1 MGKPK
6 TPSQKAAYKRLN
18 KRLSRYVAA
27 VEAIYDN
34 LNAEAA
40 KAALRAGYTAE
51 MAADGKAFRWEDYPQ
66 TKASIENLQAQYVS
80 DMGALINRGTS
91 VEWKTSN
98 ELQDLLATKA
108 MSYYDAQINGIEQ
121 RVYYQKNNDALK
133 AFQERK
139 DKGMNLSEKLWE
151 QSDDYRTG
159 LEAAIS
165 TAIEK
170 GTSAITLSKQISKY
184 LQDFP
189 LLKADYTEMFGH
201 ANNIH
206 DCEYRSARLARS
218 EINMAYRK
226 AEQLRWSQMDFIVG
240 YEIKTSAQH
249 PAGDICNDLAGK
261 YPKDFVWTGWHPNC
275 MCYKIPIMKTDE
287 EFWAYDGRGEADET
301 SVNAVTEMPEN
312 FVKWVGSNADRI
324 SEARQRGTLPYFI
337 KDNRKLVN
345 DVINTQR
352 ILDSSIVSTA
362 SILGIDKAEPMS
374 FKEADQMSPNPNF
387 HKAGQYATNCASTAV
402 AYELRRRGL
411 DVESFGN
418 SGTEWSMPFE
428 LGKHPE
434 AAWLTIEGNIPT
446 PKIIKAEISE
456 GILSEAMKEEGRYQL
471 WFKWDNLNTGHILS
485 AERLPE
491 GALLYYD
498 AQRGNSATE
507 FLFDF
512 SRIDAAEG
520 IRVLKLNRLKS
531 NDVLISGI
539 VKPSKSGASIPKMTN
554 AQKTWWLEN
563 TEGATAVMGEFEPY
577 SAEIVKRLRKCSTRA
592 QQNELFESIAHGA
605 DAQVINENSKAFTTC
620 YPKHKSMKGETWKD
634 TKQMAIDLNNGGISV
649 CFLPEYD
656 DTVSADAIAKVGGIW
671 KIADFKHSK
680 SQKSNTIEININHA
694 FEQAECCIIK
704 VLKADRGTLCDAL
717 DYLVRNNCRVKE
729 MVIINKYGKIKP
741 LKAKDITD
749 GRYHKILRGFL

>member
-27 VEAIYDN
+27 VEDIYDN

-66 TKASIENLQAQYVS
+66 AKASIENLQAQYVS

-108 MSYYDAQINGIEQ
+108 MSYYDAQISGIEQ

-287 EFWAYDGRGEADET
+287 EFWAYDGRGEADGA

-312 FVKWVGSNADRI
+312 FVKWVGENADRI

-337 KDNRKLVN
+337 KDNRKVVDKILAPMPSN
-345 DVINTQR
+345 AAFAMTSLAKAINVD
-352 ILDSSIVSTA
+352 IGA
-362 SILGIDKAEPMS
+362 PMS
-374 FKEADQMSPNPNF
+374 FEKADGKHPNPNYS
-387 HKAGQYATNCASTAV
+387 KDRQYRINCQSCV
-402 AYELRRRGL
+402 VSYEMRRRGL
-411 DVESFGN
+411 PVEAYGN
-418 SGTEWSMPFE
+418 TKWSVPKM
-428 LGKHPE
+428 LSTKTS
-434 AAWLTIEGNIPT
+434 AAWIDDAGKL
-446 PKIIKAEISE
+446 PKVT
-456 GILSEAMKEEGRYQL
+456 
-471 WFKWDNLNTGHILS
+471 NVVNTSKKLG
-485 AERLPE
+485 
-491 GALLYYD
+491 GK
-498 AQRGNSATE
+498 SATDSILE
-507 FLFDF
+507 DFL
-512 SRIDAAEG
+512 
-520 IRVLKLNRLKS
+520 
-531 NDVLISGI
+531 
-539 VKPSKSGASIPKMTN
+539 
-554 AQKTWWLEN
+554 
-563 TEGATAVMGEFEPY
+563 
-577 SAEIVKRLRKCSTRA
+577 
-592 QQNELFESIAHGA
+592 
-605 DAQVINENSKAFTTC
+605 
-620 YPKHKSMKGETWKD
+620 
-634 TKQMAIDLNNGGISV
+634 
-649 CFLPEYD
+649 
-656 DTVSADAIAKVGGIW
+656 
-671 KIADFKHSK
+671 
-680 SQKSNTIEININHA
+680 SQTSE
-694 FEQAECCIIK
+694 
-704 VLKADRGTLCDAL
+704 V
-717 DYLVRNNCRVKE
+717 
-729 MVIINKYGKIKP
+729 
-741 LKAKDITD
+741 
-749 GRYHKILRGFL
+749 GRYHFYWAWSSKPSGHIITMETLKDGSRIIYDPQSGVRYGDLSFLKRGNRAAFDLKRGIFFYRVDNLQPNTVMIKSVIKKSGSKAATPAATAEQCRWWAKNVEKADLSESNGFNREMLTTIKEIRKNHDLFQTREITEAANLQTGLLKRGSVSRKNLIEHLYSKGEIPAAEFAWENPEALRFVKRSELGEGKDLTNQIKKANIEKKIKRHVLHYNLYKFNFEGQIWYVKLEALENGAEQFYSLVK

>member
-108 MSYYDAQINGIEQ
+108 MSYYDAQISGIEQ

-312 FVKWVGSNADRI
+312 FVKWVGENADRI

-337 KDNRKLVN
+337 KDNRKVVA

-352 ILDSSIVSTA
+352 ILGSNLVSTA

-411 DVESFGN
+411 DVEAFGN
-418 SGTEWSMPFE
+418 CGTEWTMPFE
-428 LGKHPE
+428 LGKQPE
-434 AAWLTIEGNIPT
+434 AAWLTIEGKIPT
-446 PKIIKAEISE
+446 PKIIKTQISE

-471 WFKWDNLNTGHILS
+471 WFNWNALNRGHVLS
-485 AERLPE
+485 AERFAD
-491 GALLYYD
+491 GALHYYD
-498 AQRGNSATE
+498 AQSGKSATE

-520 IRVLKLNRLKS
+520 IRVLKLNQLKS

-539 VKPSKSGASIPKMTN
+539 VKAPKSSVGIPKMTN
-554 AQKTWWLEN
+554 AQKSWWLEN
-563 TEGATAVMGEFEPY
+563 TEGATAVMGEFKPY
-577 SAEIVKRLRKCSTRA
+577 SNEIIERLSMLPTRV
-592 QQNELFESIAHGA
+592 QQNKFLESIARGA
-605 DAQVINENSKAFTTC
+605 DAQIINDTGKAFTSC
-620 YPKHKSMKGETWKD
+620 YPGHRAIKGETWKN
-634 TKQMAIDLNNGGISV
+634 TKEAAFNLNERGISV
-649 CFLPEYD
+649 CFLPEYKD
-656 DTVSADAIAKVGGIW
+656 KISADAIVKVSESW
-671 KIADFKHSK
+671 RLADFKCTK
-680 SQKSNTIEININHA
+680 SVKSNTIATDILHA
-694 FEQAECCIIK
+694 FEQADCCILK
-704 VLKADRGTLCDAL
+704 VLKADKGIICNTLA
-717 DYLVRNNCRVKE
+717 YFERNSIKTGNII
-729 MVIINKYGKIKP
+729 IINRYGDNKIIRAEDIARGKYRFM
-741 LKAKDITD
+741 LK
-749 GRYHKILRGFL
+749 GFF

>member
-108 MSYYDAQINGIEQ
+108 MSYYDAQISGIEQ

-312 FVKWVGSNADRI
+312 FVKWVGENADRI

-337 KDNRKLVN
+337 KDNEK
-345 DVINTQR
+345 
-352 ILDSSIVSTA
+352 
-362 SILGIDKAEPMS
+362 
-374 FKEADQMSPNPNF
+374 NF
-387 HKAGQYATNCASTAV
+387 
-402 AYELRRRGL
+402 
-411 DVESFGN
+411 
-418 SGTEWSMPFE
+418 
-428 LGKHPE
+428 
-434 AAWLTIEGNIPT
+434 IPT
-446 PKIIKAEISE
+446 PAGLGLKSQIYKQLQSDPNFNNVNFNSDTGGLMATHIGHNFDKKGGLYEKQVQRVGFTKGHSVILGDEPQGKFGQRSCDGFWDGHNVEIAGAESGRPQNIRNALKHCAKKRETEYAVIYLAKHAKREDIERGISMYNGLKKSNGFQWKEFDKIIFISQDL
-456 GILSEAMKEEGRYQL
+456 IL
-471 WFKWDNLNTGHILS
+471 NL
-485 AERLPE
+485 
-491 GALLYYD
+491 
-498 AQRGNSATE
+498 
-507 FLFDF
+507 
-512 SRIDAAEG
+512 
-520 IRVLKLNRLKS
+520 
-531 NDVLISGI
+531 
-539 VKPSKSGASIPKMTN
+539 
-554 AQKTWWLEN
+554 
-563 TEGATAVMGEFEPY
+563 
-577 SAEIVKRLRKCSTRA
+577 
-592 QQNELFESIAHGA
+592 
-605 DAQVINENSKAFTTC
+605 
-620 YPKHKSMKGETWKD
+620 
-634 TKQMAIDLNNGGISV
+634 
-649 CFLPEYD
+649 
-656 DTVSADAIAKVGGIW
+656 
-671 KIADFKHSK
+671 
-680 SQKSNTIEININHA
+680 
-694 FEQAECCIIK
+694 
-704 VLKADRGTLCDAL
+704 
-717 DYLVRNNCRVKE
+717 
-729 MVIINKYGKIKP
+729 
-741 LKAKDITD
+741 
-749 GRYHKILRGFL
+749 